1 MAIDKKQRL
10 PYFVLLGLL
19 LFAFPGFAQVTGPE
33 PPNKSREAELK
44 KSAGIQMNVEMAL
57 VNVTVTDPYSRLVTG
72 LDKENFKVYEDGIE
86 QEI

>member
-33 PPNKSREAELK
+33 PPNQSREAELK

-57 VNVTVTDPYSRLVTG
+57 VNVTVTERNTGSTHGGGYSSSTAASG
-72 LDKENFKVYEDGIE
+72 Y
-86 QEI
+86 